1 MGAAANKVKAASPA
15 KKAIGGAT
23 CVAGTGAV
31 AAYYLKDNMFAAAP
45 EVVIT
50 PEPTTVAGILSALS
64 LEQLQALASQWEVQA
79 GGASA
84 AALIALAICMRRQR
98 IAKAAP
104 VTVAVVDPQANGGL
118 GGVTPLASSSATAVP
133 LLTAKGGNG

>member
-98 IAKAAP
+98 IAKAA
-104 VTVAVVDPQANGGL
+104 TVAAVDTKANGGL
-118 GGVTPLASSSATAVP
+118 GGVTVTPPASSPAAGTP
-133 LLTAKGGNG
+133 LLTAKG